1 MRPCQ
6 SLQGNVGRA
15 LAVTAM
21 IAIALGVSPAVAQDA
36 PLIDAVGAYNHANV
50 MNRPR
55 TDDGKPAAKGET
67 QGKKPANA
75 GATIS
80 KVRFDA
86 IVADLRSQYRHRVDR
101 DGKPDADLWLK
112 REVAALRQRYTTIED

>member
-1 MRPCQ
+1 MRPCH
-6 SLQGNVGRA
+6 SPLGNAIRA
-15 LAVTAM
+15 LAVIAM
-21 IAIALGVSPAVAQDA
+21 IATAPAIVPVFAQDA

-55 TDDGKPAAKGET
+55 TDDSKPAAKGEA
-67 QGKKPANA
+67 QGKQLADA
-75 GATIS
+75 GTTIS
-80 KVRFDA
+80 KARFEA

-112 REVAALRQRYTTIED
+112 REVAALKQRYTTIED